1 MMKSIPTIQ
10 PTPEQAQKIFD
21 LFRDMDPDFTDG
33 ARETFM
39 RDGQAFFDDVGS
51 LKNEIIEGEIFIK
64 GDQIGSWFQ
73 YTECYLT
80 PIKGEDIFVRL
91 DLDQRDDENIE
102 AAIFVYKL
110 EDIETVHSFLAHELL
125 VAHMNQVANIL
136 GNHVPQDVAIERL
149 RDAIA
154 ASTLGPAFLA
164 DDQARRLRNTID
176 GHAPAR
182 ASISRKG
189 L

>member
-1 MMKSIPTIQ
+1 MKPIPTIQ
-10 PTPEQAQKIFD
+10 PTPEQAQKIFE

-110 EDIETVHSFLAHELL
+110 EDIETVHSFLVNELL
-125 VAHMNQVANIL
+125 VARMNQVANIL

-176 GHAPAR
+176 GHASAR
-182 ASISRKG
+182 ASISRRG

>member
-1 MMKSIPTIQ
+1 MKPVPTIQ

-64 GDQIGSWFQ
+64 GDQIGSWFK
-73 YTECYLT
+73 YTESYLT

-102 AAIFVYKL
+102 AAIFVHKL
-110 EDIETVHSFLAHELL
+110 EDIENVHKLLVHELL
-125 VAHMNQVANIL
+125 VAYMNQAATIL
-136 GNHVPQDVAIERL
+136 GDHVAHDVAIERL
-149 RDAIA
+149 RGAIA
-154 ASTLGPAFLA
+154 ESTMGPAFMA
-164 DDQARRLRNTID
+164 DDQARRLRDTIE
-176 GHAPAR
+176 APAV
-182 ASISRKG
+182 APKIRKQG

>member
-1 MMKSIPTIQ
+1 MKPIPTIQ

-39 RDGQAFFDDVGS
+39 RDGHAFFDDVGS

-91 DLDQRDDENIE
+91 YLDQRDDENIK
-102 AAIFVYKL
+102 AAIFVHKL
-110 EDIETVHSFLAHELL
+110 EDIKNVHRLLVHELL
-125 VAHMNQVANIL
+125 VAYMNQVATIL

-149 RDAIA
+149 RDAIGD
-154 ASTLGPAFLA
+154 STIGPAFIA
-164 DDQARRLRNTID
+164 DDQARRLRDTID

-182 ASISRKG
+182 ASISRRG